1 MNILKTALLVSVCS
15 VGACHSRS
23 DTNTTANLDSNAT
36 VENVAADIDANV
48 TGAANLDA
56 AFLTEAM
63 KGDNGEVA
71 IGNLAATQ
79 ASSQAAKDF
88 GRMLASDHG
97 AHKEKLAALGSTAG
111 IAATDELADE
121 AKTNLSKLKGLA
133 GAEFDKEFA
142 RMMVEDH
149 TKDIAKYEKQASGGD
164 PQTAALARDTLPTLR
179 KHLQTAQSL

>member
-111 IAATDELADE
+111 IAAKASSSVTSLVGRGGTLCA
-121 AKTNLSKLKGLA
+121 
-133 GAEFDKEFA
+133 A
-142 RMMVEDH
+142 RCRGWSP
-149 TKDIAKYEKQASGGD
+149 SG
-164 PQTAALARDTLPTLR
+164 
-179 KHLQTAQSL
+179 SLIS

>member
-1 MNILKTALLVSVCS
+1 MNIWKTALLASVCT
-15 VGACHSRS
+15 VGACQKRS
-23 DTNTTANLDSNAT
+23 DSSTTANLDSNAT

-56 AFLTEAM
+56 AFVTEAM

-71 IGNLAATQ
+71 IGNLAAKQ
-79 ASSQAAKDF
+79 ASGQAAKDF
-88 GRMLASDHG
+88 GRMLAGDHG

-111 IAATDELADE
+111 IATTDELTDE
-121 AKTNLSKLKGLA
+121 AKTNLGKLKGLA

-149 TKDIAKYEKQASGGD
+149 TKDIARYEKQASSGD
-164 PQTAALARDTLPTLR
+164 PQTAALAKETLPTLR